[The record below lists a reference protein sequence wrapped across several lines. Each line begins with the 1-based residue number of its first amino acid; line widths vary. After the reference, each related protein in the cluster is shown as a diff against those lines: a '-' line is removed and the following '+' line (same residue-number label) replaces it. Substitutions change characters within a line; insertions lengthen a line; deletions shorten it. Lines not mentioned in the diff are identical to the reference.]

1 MNTPSVLLGPAA
13 TAAAGVFGVGGGAF
27 GVLGVFADDFGVP
40 APCMSFQCCRTDSAL
55 RPVPSFSAISAHV
68 SVPLDLSVVNFF
80 SSFSSQNTP
89 RVDDTFGVRAGEVA
103 LRGIDR

>member
-1 MNTPSVLLGPAA
+1 MKTPSALLGPAA
-13 TAAAGVFGVGGGAF
+13 TAAAAGVFGVGGGAF
-27 GVLGVFADDFGVP
+27 GVFGDDFGVP